1 VNTLYARDVLKT
13 SRKTS
18 PVAPIGR
25 IAAIVSA
32 PESEDL
38 QAIHSSGRFAGR
50 FPDPDILQDILEIG
64 DILA

>member
-1 VNTLYARDVLKT
+1 
-13 SRKTS
+13 
-18 PVAPIGR
+18 VAPIGR